1 MTEGSP
7 AKLLLKF
14 TVPMLIGNL
23 FQQFYN
29 MVDSIVV
36 GRFVGANALAAVG
49 ATGSL
54 NFLLFA
60 MSFGISAGVGVV
72 VSQHFGAD
80 RMDMVEKSI
89 INGMYL
95 LAVVSA
101 IMGITGIFAARW
113 VLTALNTP
121 KVILDDAVIYM
132 RVSCAGILAIAA
144 YNGVASVL
152 RALGDSRTPLYFM
165 VAACFI
171 NIGLDL
177 LFVVVFGWSVF
188 GVALATVTA
197 QLAAA
202 IGAFAYALCRIPFF
216 RISKENRSVRKDI
229 MALCFE
235 LGMPIALQNAMIAFS
250 CIFLQKIVNGFGE
263 NVVAANTA
271 LGRIEQLVQQPYNS
285 LGAALTTY
293 TGQNFGAGKID
304 RVKQGYRAGFRS
316 VIVFSIIM
324 FIPCHLLGEQIVGVF
339 VTDPEVIAI
348 GARGLSITSCF
359 YFFLGM
365 IYVARS
371 VLNGL
376 GDAAFAMINGLME
389 VVGRVGFAV
398 PLTKIPF
405 IGVWGI
411 FLTTGLTWALTS
423 IVSMGRYHKGKW
435 EHKSI
440 SKISLGQCFTCRKIA
455 CRILGWDKNKMH

>member
-1 MTEGSP
+1 MEKQAVYSMTEGSP

-14 TVPMLIGNL
+14 TLPMLIGNL

-36 GRFVGANALAAVG
+36 GRFVGSNALAAVG

-54 NFLLFA
+54 NFLFFA

-72 VSQHFGAD
+72 VSQYFGAD

-95 LAVVSA
+95 LAAVSA
-101 IMGITGIFAARW
+101 VMGIIGIASARW
-113 VLTALNTP
+113 VLVALDTP
-121 KVILDDAVIYM
+121 EVILDDAVIYM

-152 RALGDSRTPLYFM
+152 RALGDSKTPLYFM

-171 NIGLDL
+171 NIVLDL
-177 LFVVVFGWSVF
+177 LFVVGFGWSVF
-188 GVALATVTA
+188 GVALATVIA
-197 QLAAA
+197 QLIAAL
-202 IGAFAYALCRIPFF
+202 GAFAYALCRVPCF
-216 RISKENRSVRKDI
+216 RIKKGNRSVRRDI
-229 MALCFE
+229 IARCFT
-235 LGMPIALQNAMIAFS
+235 LGLPIALQNALIAFS
-250 CIFLQKIVNGFGE
+250 CIFLQKVVNGFGE
-263 NVVAANTA
+263 SVVAANTA

-293 TGQNFGAGKID
+293 TGQNIGAGKTD
-304 RVKQGYRAGFRS
+304 RVKQGYKAGFWS
-316 VIVFSIIM
+316 VVVFSVVM
-324 FIPCHLLGEQIVGVF
+324 LIPCQLFGKQIVGVF
-339 VTDPEVIAI
+339 VTEPEVIAI
-348 GARGLSITSCF
+348 GAKGLSITSFF

-371 VLNGL
+371 VLNGA

-389 VVGRVGFAV
+389 VAGRVGFAV

-405 IGVWGI
+405 IGMWGI

-423 IVSMGRYHKGKW
+423 IVSIARYHKGKW
-435 EHKSI
+435 ELK
-440 SKISLGQCFTCRKIA
+440 KIS
-455 CRILGWDKNKMH
+455 

>member
-1 MTEGSP
+1 MEKQAVYSMTEGSP
-7 AKLLLKF
+7 ARLLLRF

-36 GRFVGANALAAVG
+36 GRFVGANALASVG

-54 NFLLFA
+54 NFLFFA
-60 MSFGISAGVGVV
+60 MSFGVAAGVGVV
-72 VSQHFGAD
+72 VSQYFGAD

-101 IMGITGIFAARW
+101 LMGVAGILTARW
-113 VLTALNTP
+113 VLEALDTP
-121 KVILDDAVIYM
+121 AVILDDAVVYM

-152 RALGDSRTPLYFM
+152 RALGDSKTPLYFM

-177 LFVVVFGWSVF
+177 LFVVVFEWSVF
-188 GVALATVTA
+188 GVALATVIA
-197 QLAAA
+197 QLVAAA
-202 IGAFAYALCRIPFF
+202 GAFAYALYKIPYFHIK
-216 RISKENRSVRKDI
+216 RENRPVRRDI
-229 MALCFE
+229 IARCFT
-235 LGMPIALQNAMIAFS
+235 LGLPIALQNALIAFS
-250 CIFLQKIVNGFGE
+250 CIFLQKVVNGFGE
-263 NVVAANTA
+263 SVVAANTA
-271 LGRIEQLVQQPYNS
+271 LGRIEQIVQQPYGS

-293 TGQNFGAGKID
+293 TGQNIGAGRID
-304 RVKQGYRAGFRS
+304 RVKQGYKAGFWS
-316 VIVFSIIM
+316 VVAFSIVM
-324 FIPCHLLGEQIVGVF
+324 LIPCQLLGEQIVGVF

-348 GARGLSITSCF
+348 GARGLAITSCF

-371 VLNGL
+371 VLNGA

-389 VVGRVGFAV
+389 VAGRVGFAV
-398 PLTKIPF
+398 PLTRIAF

-411 FLTTGLTWALTS
+411 
-423 IVSMGRYHKGKW
+423 
-435 EHKSI
+435 
-440 SKISLGQCFTCRKIA
+440 
-455 CRILGWDKNKMH
+455 

>member
-1 MTEGSP
+1 MEKQAVFSMTEGSP
-7 AKLLLKF
+7 VKLLLKF
-14 TVPMLIGNL
+14 TIPMLIGNL

-36 GRFVGANALAAVG
+36 GRFVGSNALAAVG

-54 NFLLFA
+54 NFLFFA
-60 MSFGISAGVGVV
+60 MSFGIAAGVGVV
-72 VSQHFGAD
+72 VSQYFGAD

-95 LAVVSA
+95 LAAVSVV
-101 IMGITGIFAARW
+101 MGIVGIAAARW
-113 VLTALNTP
+113 VLVMLDTP
-121 KVILDDAVIYM
+121 AVILDDAVIYM

-152 RALGDSRTPLYFM
+152 RALGDSKTPLYFM
-165 VAACFI
+165 VLACFI

-177 LFVVVFGWSVF
+177 LFVIVFGWSVF
-188 GVALATVTA
+188 GVALATVIA

-202 IGAFAYALCRIPFF
+202 VGAFAYALCRISCF
-216 RISKENRSVRKDI
+216 RIKKENRPVRQDI
-229 MALCFE
+229 MTRCFT
-235 LGMPIALQNAMIAFS
+235 LGLPIALQNALIAFS
-250 CIFLQKIVNGFGE
+250 CIFLQRVVNGFGE

-271 LGRIEQLVQQPYNS
+271 LGRIEQLVQQPYSS

-293 TGQNFGAGKID
+293 TGQNIGAGRID
-304 RVKQGYRAGFRS
+304 RVKQGYKAGLWS
-316 VIVFSIIM
+316 VVIFSLVM
-324 FIPCHLLGEQIVGVF
+324 LIPCQLLGESIVGIF
-339 VTDPEVIAI
+339 VTDPGVIAI
-348 GARGLSITSCF
+348 GAKGLSITSLF

-371 VLNGL
+371 VLNGA

-389 VVGRVGFAV
+389 VAGRVGFAI

-405 IGVWGI
+405 IGLWGI
-411 FLTTGLTWALTS
+411 FFTTGFTWALTGL
-423 IVSMGRYHKGKW
+423 VSMARYHKGKW
-435 EHKSI
+435 EFKRVSE
-440 SKISLGQCFTCRKIA
+440 
-455 CRILGWDKNKMH
+455 